1 MANIKFPENR
11 ITELVRKTIDEYNAE
26 IMRGWTKEERKKL
39 IPIFLPD
46 YRGYGFRTYS
56 YDPFL
61 KLDQLDIDNP
71 ECVNNDLYKILRRF
85 KRGKCG
91 AGLGEREALST
102 FNNAYAYTLDALNH
116 SHPETRYNEYFEK
129 YYFFHA
135 DVEIIKAFVYV
146 LLSGERHRFPHTSL
160 LLEDLEYGDKE
171 GTIQYFA
178 KALGIPFASSATDP
192 RGDDWGQGEDAS
204 PQEARAKSRSR
215 TMIFKDEATAL
226 HWAKVVNDTLAEIQ
240 GERFVNSILTLQLA
254 TIVSFDYW
262 WSLGKNIYPK
272 NKLPSTPN
280 LFDFFRMH
288 CSFTATETGEGEYKT
303 AYNGIN
309 RYRIRE
315 DTTKNTIKEAH
326 RSLWDKI
333 KDAVLKNT

>member
-1 MANIKFPENR
+1 MILLENKISER
-11 ITELVRKTIDEYNAE
+11 VRKTIDDYNDE
-26 IMRGWTKEERKKL
+26 IMHGLTIEERKKR
-39 IPIFLPD
+39 IPLFLPQ
-46 YRGYGFRTYS
+46 YNQYGFRKYS
-56 YDPFL
+56 YEPF
-61 KLDQLDIDNP
+61 KDMYQLDTYNSK
-71 ECVNNDLYKILRRF
+71 CVNYDLYKAMREY
-85 KRGKCG
+85 KRTKDGVG
-91 AGLGEREALST
+91 DLDLMEVLST
-102 FNNAYAYTLDALNH
+102 FNESYAFSLHALNH
-116 SHPETRYNEYFEK
+116 SHPEVYYKDYFKYNTLVFT
-129 YYFFHA
+129 
-135 DVEIIKAFVYV
+135 DVEVIKAFVYV
-146 LLSGERHRFPHTSL
+146 MLSGERHRFPHTSL

-192 RGDDWGQGEDAS
+192 RGDDGGQGEDAS

-226 HWAKVVNDTLAEIQ
+226 HWAKVVNETLADIQ

-254 TIVSFDYW
+254 AIVSFDYW
-262 WSLGKNIYPK
+262 WSHGKNIYPK

-280 LFDFFRMH
+280 LFEFFRMH

-309 RYRIRE
+309 SYRIHK

-333 KDAVLKNT
+333 REAVLKNT